1 MMALSPNK
9 SIASSPQTL
18 TVGARM
24 TLDEVEKID
33 AAARAAHLDRS
44 AYIRRVLKGR
54 AIRFYPMEMLLA
66 EAVALFCT
74 MRISV
79 ELGRPDGLADAFD
92 RLDALL
98 DRLCVLSMEE
108 PRP

>member
-1 MMALSPNK
+1 MAGSPNN
-9 SIASSPQTL
+9 SSAPLRPTL

-24 TLDEVEKID
+24 TFDEAEAID
-33 AAARAAHLDRS
+33 AAAHAAHLDRS
-44 AYIRRVLKGR
+44 TYIRRVLKGR
-54 AIRFYPMEMLLA
+54 AIRFYPMEVLLA

-79 ELGRPDGLADAFD
+79 ELDRADGLAESFD

-98 DRLCVLSMEE
+98 DRMCVLSARE

>member
-1 MMALSPNK
+1 MTGGPN
-9 SIASSPQTL
+9 SSRAPSVPTL
-18 TVGARM
+18 TVGTRM
-24 TLDEVEKID
+24 TFDEVEAID

-44 AYIRRVLKGR
+44 TYIRRVLKGR
-54 AIRFYPMEMLLA
+54 AIRFYPMEVLLA

-79 ELGRPDGLADAFD
+79 ELDRADGLAESFD

-98 DRLCVLSMEE
+98 DRMCVLSAKA